1 MRDFL
6 LFGLSPYLAALLLA
20 IVPAWRFL
28 ASPGR
33 PRPAVAADASSTPA
47 LWRWSLGLVLVG
59 HAVAFLLPRPLTLW
73 NQVSARLLVLEALG
87 FALGAATLAGLILR
101 LRDLWRLHDE
111 RRWGSAADVLLQT
124 FALVSIVS
132 GLAAA
137 ALYRWGSDWYTMS
150 LLPWFR
156 SLLAL
161 HPDVSLVVALP
172 PLVKLHVLAGIAAAA
187 VLPFSEAVFAL
198 IRPVTDLGH
207 LAAGF
212 AASAPGRVARGV
224 AELAM
229 IAFVGVLLIGA
240 LRRVGV
246 SEGYEPPQP
255 IAFSHRLHAGTYR
268 VPCLYCHFAA
278 EKSRHAG
285 IPPLGV
291 CMNCHR
297 QLRVASAEVE
307 KLKEAVSQARP
318 VRWTKVHNLPDF
330 VYFNH
335 SQHVG
340 AGVACQ
346 RCHGPVEAMDRVR
359 QVSPLTMG
367 WCLGCHRQEGVMPP
381 SQRPGAGKHAATG
394 GLDCGKCHY

>member
-6 LFGLSPYLAALLLA
+6 LFGLSPYLAVLLLA

-33 PRPAVAADASSTPA
+33 RADDSSSTPA
-47 LWRWSLGLVLVG
+47 LWRWSLGLVLAG
-59 HAVAFLLPRPLTLW
+59 HALAFLLPRPLMLW

-87 FALGAATLAGLILR
+87 FALGAATLVGLILR
-101 LRDLWRLHDE
+101 LRDIWRLRDG
-111 RRWGSAADVLLQT
+111 RRWGSAADVLLRT
-124 FALVSIVS
+124 FAVVSIGS

-137 ALYRWGSDWYTMS
+137 ALYRWGSDWYAMS

-156 SLLAL
+156 SLLIL
-161 HPDVSLVVALP
+161 RPDVSLVVALP

-187 VLPFSEAVFAL
+187 VLPFSEAVFTL
-198 IRPVTDLGH
+198 VRPVIHMGH
-207 LAAGF
+207 LVAAF

-229 IAFVGVLLIGA
+229 IAIVGVLLIGA

-246 SEGYEPPQP
+246 AQGYEPPQP

-285 IPPLGV
+285 IPPIGV

-307 KLKEAVSQARP
+307 KLKEAVSQARA
-318 VRWTKVHNLPDF
+318 VRWTKVQNLPDF

-340 AGVACQ
+340 ARVACQ
-346 RCHGPVEAMDRVR
+346 RCHGPVETMDRVR

-367 WCLGCHRQEGVMPP
+367 WCLGCHREEGVMPP